1 MTFFLVSVIVA
12 YAGGIIALFAPCCV
26 SYLLP
31 AYLGAVIKEKSRRIV
46 GTLLFTLGIATLMV
60 PTTLG
65 FWAFMR
71 FFENNHTL
79 LYVIGGSFMIALGL
93 LSLTGVKLP
102 LPMVQL
108 PQLSSSSTLWSF
120 YPLGLL
126 SGLTSICCAPVLAG
140 AMTLGALT
148 PNFLQSITI
157 ALAYTLGIVT
167 PLFLG
172 SFVLE
177 MRYLHRFR
185 QWLVAPLFGRP
196 RSDIIAGTI
205 FLLMGIATIY
215 LVLTDRI
222 AMPDMTSNFGA
233 KINGWIINVSQRLS
247 K

>member
-1 MTFFLVSVIVA
+1 MTFFLISVIVA
-12 YAGGIIALFAPCCV
+12 YIGGIIALFAPCCV

-31 AYLGAVIKEKSRRIV
+31 AYLGAIVKEQSRRLV

-65 FWAFMR
+65 FWAFLR

-79 LYVIGGSFMIALGL
+79 LYVLGGSFMIALGI
-93 LSLTGVKLP
+93 LSLTGIKLP
-102 LPMVQL
+102 IPMVTL

-120 YPLGLL
+120 YPLGIL

-157 ALAYTLGIVT
+157 AFAYTLGIVT

-177 MRYLHRFR
+177 MRLLHRFR
-185 QWLVAPLFGRP
+185 QWLVAPLWGKP
-196 RSDIIAGTI
+196 RSDIIAGAI

-215 LVLTDRI
+215 LVLTDQI
-222 AMPDMTSNFGA
+222 AMPDMTSNFGRQ
-233 KINGWIINVSQRLS
+233 INQWIINLTQ
-247 K
+247 